1 MASFGADDLDRES
14 NGSEGSSDNEQED
27 RDDVDMDAD
36 ADADGEGE
44 AENEEDNEDEE
55 EEQDD
60 SQYSYGDNNKSSQ
73 IKPAASQASL
83 LSTDSANDTTGPSA
97 RAPTSAPHP
106 TVLPASPSQTQNLS
120 ISNGLLWDIPNVR
133 PEVITAPVYDIV
145 PTIAAPH
152 STSINAITA
161 TPDLRWVFSG
171 GSDGYIRKFNWI
183 ETANGK
189 SMLTVAQRHPFVD
202 SVTKAGVL
210 MSYWENGEDNSG
222 KFTALSLSR
231 WTREL
236 IPAQPMLPP
245 QALIIR
251 SFRLYTLSRHSMKDS
266 GSFQA

>member
-14 NGSEGSSDNEQED
+14 NGSEGSSDNEQEE

-36 ADADGEGE
+36 ADGDADVDVEGE
-44 AENEEDNEDEE
+44 AEDENENEEDED
-55 EEQDD
+55 EQDD
-60 SQYSYGDNNKSSQ
+60 SQYSYGDNRKSSQ
-73 IKPAASQASL
+73 FKPAASQASL
-83 LSTDSANDTTGPSA
+83 LSTNSSNENAGLSSK
-97 RAPTSAPHP
+97 APTSAPRAA
-106 TVLPASPSQTQNLS
+106 VLPASPSQTQPLP
-120 ISNGLLWDIPNVR
+120 ISNGLLWDIPSVR
-133 PEVITAPVYDIV
+133 PEAITAPVYDIV

-210 MSYWENGEDNSG
+210 MSYWENGEDSSG
-222 KFTALSLSR
+222 KLAPCS
-231 WTREL
+231 
-236 IPAQPMLPP
+236 
-245 QALIIR
+245 
-251 SFRLYTLSRHSMKDS
+251 HS
-266 GSFQA
+266 

>member
-14 NGSEGSSDNEQED
+14 NGSEGSSDNEQE
-27 RDDVDMDAD
+27 RDDVDMDAN
-36 ADADGEGE
+36 ADADVDAEGE
-44 AENEEDNEDEE
+44 IENDDDNEEEE
-55 EEQDD
+55 EEQED
-60 SQYSYGDNNKSSQ
+60 SQYSYGDNSKLDQ
-73 IKPAASQASL
+73 IKPIPSQTSL
-83 LSTDSANDTTGPSA
+83 LSNDSTNDTAGPSA
-97 RAPTSAPHP
+97 RAPTSVPH
-106 TVLPASPSQTQNLS
+106 TTILPISPSQTQSSS

-133 PEVITAPVYDIV
+133 PEAITAPVYDIV

-210 MSYWENGEDNSG
+210 MSYWENGEDPSG
-222 KFTALSLSR
+222 KVTVL
-231 WTREL
+231 
-236 IPAQPMLPP
+236 
-245 QALIIR
+245 
-251 SFRLYTLSRHSMKDS
+251 RLW
-266 GSFQA
+266 